1 MSNRRGRVFCKYF
14 YATLYIAKAHV
25 ERIFFSISQ
34 QIKVNGVTLDECF
47 LPYTT
52 SLWVESNLE
61 CNLCGSIL
69 VSLRN
74 CLQLCSERERESLSF
89 VLLDDTWS

>member
-14 YATLYIAKAHV
+14 TQRYTLQRHMSG
-25 ERIFFSISQ
+25 EFFFSISQ
-34 QIKVNGVTLDECF
+34 QIKVNGVTLDECI